1 MKVTKLLLGLGLATA
16 QMLAICWVFSG
27 CQQFQ
32 TRQAQSQAS
41 SKTRFYP
48 GPPDKP
54 RLQFLT
60 SISTESDL
68 GIRRR
73 YSGLERLI
81 AGTED
86 PTNTELVGKPYG
98 LALYEDKLYICD
110 VQRKLVEVVDLKEKA
125 FKYLSKEQRMVNP
138 VNICIEKGRK
148 YVADPVGGA
157 VFVFGRDDAL
167 EAILGG
173 DLKLKPIDVA
183 VRANRCYLTDMN
195 ANQVVVLDVATGK
208 EIRRIGKPGDG
219 DGQFGLIGDIALDAQ
234 ENIYVTDKALARV
247 AKFDPNGTFRSTF
260 GKVGDSIHDFARPK
274 GIEVDR
280 EGRIWV
286 VDAASEVVK
295 TYNAEGQLLMFFGF
309 PGSEPGST
317 NLPASVV
324 IDYDNVEL
332 FREHFTEGA
341 QIEFLVLVSNQ
352 YGTKINIYGFGSFP
366 QQEEAMQETATKL
379 RLDLESEPDSE
390 SQERPL
396 RPSSHVP

>member
-1 MKVTKLLLGLGLATA
+1 MGLGLATA
-16 QMLAICWVFSG
+16 LVLAVGAVLSG
-27 CQQFQ
+27 CQPAR
-32 TRQAQSQAS
+32 TRQVQSQLS

-68 GIRRR
+68 GIRKR

-86 PTNTELVGKPYG
+86 PANKELIGKPYG
-98 LALYEDKLYICD
+98 LVLYKGRLYICD
-110 VQRKLVEVVDLKEKA
+110 VQKKLVEVVDLKEKT
-125 FKYLSKEQRMVNP
+125 FEYLSKEQRMVNP
-138 VNICIEKGRK
+138 VNICIEKDRK

-157 VFVFGRDDAL
+157 VFVFDRDNAL

-183 VRANRCYLTDMN
+183 VRANRCYVTDMN
-195 ANQVVVLDVATGK
+195 TNQVVVLDIATGR
-208 EIRRIGKPGDG
+208 EIKRIGKPGDG
-219 DGQFGLIGDIALDAQ
+219 DGQFGLIGDIAMDAQ

-247 AKFDPNGTFRSTF
+247 IKFDPNGTFLRTF

-274 GIEVDR
+274 GIEVDK
-280 EGRIWV
+280 EGRMWV

-295 TYNAEGQLLMFFGF
+295 TYNSEGQLLMFFGF

-317 NLPASVV
+317 NLPASVA
-324 IDYDNVEL
+324 IDYDSVEL
-332 FREHFTEGA
+332 FQDHFAEGA

-366 QQEEAMQETATKL
+366 RQEEAIQETATKL
-379 RLDLESEPDSE
+379 RLDMDSEPKAE
-390 SQERPL
+390 SQKSPPG
-396 RPSSHVP
+396 PSSHVP

>member
-1 MKVTKLLLGLGLATA
+1 MKDSKFLFGLGLATA
-16 QMLAICWVFSG
+16 LMLPVCAVLSG
-27 CQQFQ
+27 CHPSRTKQVQ
-32 TRQAQSQAS
+32 TRSS

-68 GIRRR
+68 GISRK
-73 YSGLERLI
+73 YSGLEKLI

-86 PTNTELVGKPYG
+86 PANKELIGKPYG
-98 LALYEDKLYICD
+98 LVLYEGSLYICD
-110 VQRKLVEVVDLKEKA
+110 VQKKLVEVVDLKEKT

-138 VNICIEKGRK
+138 VNLCIEKGRK
-148 YVADPVGGA
+148 YIADPVGGT
-157 VFVFGRDDAL
+157 VFVFDRDNAL

-183 VRANRCYLTDMN
+183 VRANRCYVTDMN
-195 ANQVVVLDVATGK
+195 TNQVVVLDIATGQ

-219 DGQFGLIGDIALDAQ
+219 DGQFGLIGDIAMDAQ
-234 ENIYVTDKALARV
+234 GNIYVTDKALARV
-247 AKFDPNGTFRSTF
+247 TKFDPNGTFLSAF

-274 GIEVDR
+274 GIDVDR

-295 TYNAEGQLLMFFGF
+295 TYDSEGQLLMFFGF

-317 NLPASVV
+317 NLPASVA
-324 IDYDNVEL
+324 IDYDHVEL
-332 FREHFTEGA
+332 FREHFTQGA
-341 QIEFLVLVSNQ
+341 RIEFLVLVSNQ

-366 QQEEAMQETATKL
+366 LQEQALQETATKL
-379 RLDLESEPDSE
+379 KLELESEPKVE
-390 SQERPL
+390 SQKKPG
-396 RPSSHVP
+396 